1 MEFLVDLYRENLKW
15 ERSQVCFWDIIFT
28 YKMRKIV
35 VIIALAI
42 SLMST
47 KCAEEPVNIV
57 FDNESDRNVVF
68 SFTKNTDSLKNVI
81 SGKFYHDS
89 RFKYFQRNSIRLDT
103 LTGSDL
109 YYYLSKDN
117 TFYTFYFL
125 RAIKFDTLTNNYI
138 FEKKYDSISL
148 EKEKIF
154 IGDEGNNTFI
164 YTNKKIVFKS
174 HIGN

>member
-81 SGKFYHDS
+81 SGKFYYDS

-109 YYYLSKDN
+109 
-117 TFYTFYFL
+117 
-125 RAIKFDTLTNNYI
+125 
-138 FEKKYDSISL
+138 
-148 EKEKIF
+148 
-154 IGDEGNNTFI
+154 
-164 YTNKKIVFKS
+164 
-174 HIGN
+174 